1 MFIQVRLLKGFQKPL
16 TYKVPDQWE
25 ATNLV
30 GKIVRVPIRNRET
43 SAIVLHQFKNLKRK
57 EDFEIKPAK
66 AIEPFPE
73 DKHYQNFL
81 QKLSHYHQ
89 VDKLHFLKRITGFL
103 NQPLN
108 PSSGSLRQAPVF
120 AKASTGRQEG
130 PGQAAPE
137 RPCIQASKRQK
148 VTLTLEQQK
157 VVDFLHSKIIKG
169 LYQPT
174 VLHGVTGSGKT
185 EIYKKLIVAAIT
197 HKKSVLLLLPEVTL
211 AIQFEKL
218 MREQLPEQIPI
229 FSFHSA
235 TTVKQ
240 KKIAWQ
246 CLVEN
251 VPMLIIGVHIPALL
265 PIANLGFV
273 IIDEE
278 HESGYQEKKHPKVNT
293 KDAAIIR
300 AHESNIP
307 ILLGSA
313 TPSLSSLFNVK
324 TKKWKFF
331 QLKKRFSGNF
341 PLIKTVNLSEK
352 KLRRNF
358 WISQELEVAI
368 KARMAKREQVI
379 IFLNRRG
386 FSFFVQCKSCSFIFE
401 CPNCSVSLTPHTGDI
416 LHCHYCDYAIAQP
429 ATCPKC
435 KKDKFLKKGI
445 GTQQVVTILE
455 KLIPYARIGRADLD
469 TTTKKKLWQKTMEEF
484 EAGYI
489 DILVGTQTI
498 AKGFHFPRVTLV
510 GILWAD
516 LNLHFPIFNA
526 TETTLQQLIQVAG
539 RAGRNH
545 EKSEVIVQ
553 AMGMHQV
560 FDFLNE
566 IDYLKFYE
574 HEIHKRKLL
583 GYPPYKR
590 LAEVELKNIREEL
603 IEKESA
609 YLAVEL
615 TALAKKN
622 NWNIQVL
629 GPAQPPVSKI
639 KNTHIRKIYLKGDNS
654 NHLGKLFSAV
664 DKLSYS
670 SSIFFT
676 PNPLN

>member
-1 MFIQVRLLKGFQKPL
+1 MFIQVRLLKGFKKPL
-16 TYKVPDQWE
+16 TYKVPEQWKN
-25 ATNLV
+25 TNLV
-30 GKIVRVPIRNRET
+30 GQIVRVPIRNREA
-43 SAIVLHQFKNLKRK
+43 SALVLHQFKHLKRK
-57 EDFEIKPAK
+57 EDFEIKSAK
-66 AIEPFPE
+66 AIEPFPK
-73 DKHYQNFL
+73 DKNYQNFL
-81 QKLSHYHQ
+81 QKLGQYHQ
-89 VDKLHFLKRITGFL
+89 IDKLHFLKRITGFL
-103 NQPLN
+103 NQPLKN
-108 PSSGSLRQAPVF
+108 IPPI
-120 AKASTGRQEG
+120 G
-130 PGQAAPE
+130 PGKNNRKPE
-137 RPCIQASKRQK
+137 KQNI
-148 VTLTLEQQK
+148 TLTQEQQK
-157 VVDFLHSKIIKG
+157 VVDFLQNKIIATQ
-169 LYQPT
+169 YQPT

-185 EIYKKLIVAAIT
+185 EIYKKLIATAIKY
-197 HKKSVLLLLPEVTL
+197 KKSALLLLPEVTL

-218 MREQLPEQIPI
+218 MREQLPEHIPI

-235 TTVKQ
+235 TTVKN

-246 CLVEN
+246 CLVEKI
-251 VPMLIIGVHIPALL
+251 PMLIIGVHIPALL
-265 PIANLGFV
+265 PIANLGFI

-300 AHESNIP
+300 AHENNIP

-324 TKKWKFF
+324 TKKWNFF

-341 PLIKTVNLSEK
+341 PLIKTVNLGEK

-358 WISQELEVAI
+358 WISQELEDAI

-401 CPNCSVSLTPHTGDI
+401 CPNCSVSLT
-416 LHCHYCDYAIAQP
+416 LHKGNVLNCHYCDHSIAQP
-429 ATCPKC
+429 ETCPKC
-435 KKDKFLKKGI
+435 KKNKFLKKGI

-455 KLIPYARIGRADLD
+455 KLLPYARIGRADLD

-484 EAGYI
+484 EAGCI

-553 AMGMHQV
+553 AMGIHQV

-574 HEIHKRKLL
+574 NEIQKRKLL
-583 GYPPYKR
+583 GYPPYRR
-590 LAEVELKNIREEL
+590 LAEVELKNIQEDTIERE
-603 IEKESA
+603 A
-609 YLAVEL
+609 ACLAVEL
-615 TALAKKN
+615 NELVKKN
-622 NWNIQVL
+622 KWNIQVL

-639 KNTHIRKIYLKGDNS
+639 KNTHIRKIYLKGDNIKHIGKIFS
-654 NHLGKLFSAV
+654 NA
-664 DKLSYS
+664 DRLSYS
-670 SSIFFT
+670 SKIFFT